1 MCVFYIFKIV
11 KMAPNRAKHHILIE
25 IPDKD
30 PVKNVSNKL
39 IH

>member
-1 MCVFYIFKIV
+1 
-11 KMAPNRAKHHILIE
+11 MAPNRAKHDILIE

-39 IH
+39 IY